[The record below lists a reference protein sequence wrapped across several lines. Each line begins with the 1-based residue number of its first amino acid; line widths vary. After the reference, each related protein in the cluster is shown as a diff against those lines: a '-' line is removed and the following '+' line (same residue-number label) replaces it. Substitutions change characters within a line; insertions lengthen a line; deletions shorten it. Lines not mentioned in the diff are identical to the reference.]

1 MTPRDL
7 LDLAD
12 ELSTDDRE
20 AAWRTSAHCAYYA
33 AFHAA
38 RILLT
43 QAGFAVPDADRAH
56 GYLWLR
62 LQNSG
67 HPEVVQAGRQL
78 NEARSI
84 RNHADYDFAAAFDR
98 KLATRQVARADAIL
112 ELMEQVAESP
122 ETLAKITQA
131 VRDYERDALGEQTW
145 SGPAA
150 T

>member
-20 AAWRTSAHCAYYA
+20 AAWRAAAHCAYYA

-38 RILLT
+38 RDLLT
-43 QAGFAVPDADRAH
+43 QVGFGVPDADRAH

-67 HPEVVQAGRQL
+67 QPDVVQAGRLL
-78 NEARSI
+78 NDARNA
-84 RNHADYDFAAAFDR
+84 RNHADYDLTRAHPR
-98 KLATRQVARADAIL
+98 KLATLQVARAQGVIEVL
-112 ELMEQVAESP
+112 EQVADSP
-122 ETLAKITQA
+122 ETLARITQTM
-131 VRDYERDALGEQTW
+131 RDYERDALRETTW
-145 SGPAA
+145 RERPAR
-150 T
+150 